1 MITSTFSEHALR
13 ATPDYQVWLL
23 GSWADRRARTGCYP
37 QRWRHGLTAQMQW
50 PQSLH
55 WEASLGMTSSHSS
68 HTLREDNVALVRL
81 QSEDW

>member
-13 ATPDYQVWLL
+13 ATPDYDVWLL
-23 GSWADRRARTGCYP
+23 GRWADRRARTGCYP

-55 WEASLGMTSSHSS
+55 WEVARYDQLACSPHVEGRQRGAGSTAG
-68 HTLREDNVALVRL
+68 RED
-81 QSEDW
+81 W